1 MIFCEPL
8 SMRICTLKLKQNIL
22 ENYVSFQYKPELG
35 KQIYG
40 RINERI
46 WMSVVYVT
54 ATARKG

>member
-1 MIFCEPL
+1 
-8 SMRICTLKLKQNIL
+8 MRICTLKLKQNIL